1 MEVTV
6 LQFVAFGFS
15 AFAVGFSLCN
25 VIWVFF
31 SPQSKRNRRKD
42 KTADADDEG
51 QDRHDL

>member
-6 LQFVAFGFS
+6 LQLVAFGFS

-25 VIWVFF
+25 VIWMFF

-42 KTADADDEG
+42 KTANPYDKRENRYDS
-51 QDRHDL
+51 